1 MDVISN
7 NTQVDCDIDSFLFFK
22 RQTNIKK
29 KKQKNKDPERKREK
43 KFFCELFFLFKL
55 LIK

>member
-7 NTQVDCDIDSFLFFK
+7 NTQVDCDIDSF
-22 RQTNIKK
+22 QIG
-29 KKQKNKDPERKREK
+29 DPERKREK